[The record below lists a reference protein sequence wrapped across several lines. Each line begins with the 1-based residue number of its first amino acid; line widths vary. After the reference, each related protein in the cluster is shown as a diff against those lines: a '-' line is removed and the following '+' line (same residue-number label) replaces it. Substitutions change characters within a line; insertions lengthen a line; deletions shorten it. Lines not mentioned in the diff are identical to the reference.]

1 MRSILLLCTLL
12 LLPSQAWA
20 LCRCTCVRGVMR
32 PICQQTD
39 LVEPICQGF
48 CETQIRPER
57 VVTPLAGGKQVF
69 EPAQPTNPAPGG
81 LASPDLDLNSNPNGT
96 QLGTPS
102 QLSGSVDSAL
112 SAGGGR

>member
-1 MRSILLLCTLL
+1 MPGAFGDLQKFFTPGLLFG
-12 LLPSQAWA
+12 PAAQ
-20 LCRCTCVRGVMR
+20 
-32 PICQQTD
+32 ICQQTD
-39 LVEPICQGF
+39 LVEPICQGL
-48 CETQIRPER
+48 CETEIRPER
-57 VVTPLAGGKQVF
+57 VVTPLAGGKPVF

-102 QLSGSVDSAL
+102 QLSGSVGSAL